1 MSLEW
6 CYEQRVIQQKKHSP
20 GSARVH
26 VLPVAL
32 SKMLQL
38 SVSFLLCERGLEQ
51 HLP

>member
-6 CYEQRVIQQKKHSP
+6 RYEQRVIQQKKHSP
-20 GSARVH
+20 GSARFH
-26 VLPVAL
+26 VPPVAL

-38 SVSFLLCERGLEQ
+38 SVSFFLCEMELEQ